1 MQLYY
6 QANVKKCLKLFS
18 YFINDIENTVTT
30 GSLKKSYNYKG
41 CLRMDEM
48 VPIYLVWIK
57 AGSEVCQ
64 QVFEKSLLTVA
75 IGACVASLVSGVI
88 MMYI

>member
-1 MQLYY
+1 
-6 QANVKKCLKLFS
+6 
-18 YFINDIENTVTT
+18 
-30 GSLKKSYNYKG
+30 
-41 CLRMDEM
+41 MDEM

-64 QVFEKSLLTVA
+64 QVFEKSLLTVV

>member
-1 MQLYY
+1 
-6 QANVKKCLKLFS
+6 
-18 YFINDIENTVTT
+18 
-30 GSLKKSYNYKG
+30 
-41 CLRMDEM
+41 MDEM

-57 AGSEVCQ
+57 AVSEVCQ

-75 IGACVASLVSGVI
+75 IGACLASLISGVI